1 MSAPSLELFRAFYA
15 VGRTCTRTEILADF
29 SRDPTASRLHFL
41 PTFTSMTRLIT
52 ITLGSV
58 ILSSLAIESNEVSH
72 TLVRNWLHL
81 SHALLIRRRTGVV
94 WFIMLSLP

>member
-1 MSAPSLELFRAFYA
+1 MLSGVPALVLRFCLPLVEITTSLR
-15 VGRTCTRTEILADF
+15 
-29 SRDPTASRLHFL
+29 FL
-41 PTFTSMTRLIT
+41 PTFTSTTRLIT

-58 ILSSLAIESNEVSH
+58 IFPSLATESNEVSH

-94 WFIMLSLP
+94 WFIMLSFS